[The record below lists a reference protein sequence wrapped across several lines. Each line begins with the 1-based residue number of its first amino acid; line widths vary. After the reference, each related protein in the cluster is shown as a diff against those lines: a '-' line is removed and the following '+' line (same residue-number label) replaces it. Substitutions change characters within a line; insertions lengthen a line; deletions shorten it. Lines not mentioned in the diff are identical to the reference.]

1 MDERR
6 EAIPRPAAALL
17 SLALAGSL
25 PCFAAEEAEWP
36 QWRGP
41 DRDGVAAGARL
52 PRSWPRELPT
62 VWRAEAGPGYS
73 TPVLA
78 AGRVYFLERRGE
90 DEVVR
95 CLDGETG
102 AQIWR
107 SAYAAPYEP
116 NPSARKHGP
125 WPKSTTAVAG
135 GRVHAFG
142 VSGILTAL
150 DARDGRVLWRRD
162 LEREFSS
169 SPTFGVAASPLVAD
183 GLVVLPVGYK
193 EGRGAVMAFRA
204 DTGETAWK
212 AFDDGPSYGSAIAA
226 ELAGVRQAIGFTAKH
241 LVGAALAD
249 GRELWKYPFEV
260 PFDETIVTPLVWR
273 GSVVFAGRSNGGTRA
288 IRLRR
293 EGERFAVEELW
304 KRDAPV
310 YMSSPV
316 ISGDSYFALEHGTGR
331 LFCLR
336 LEDGSLAWKG
346 GDFGD
351 YASLVL
357 AGDRIL
363 ILSSSGKLSVVEASR
378 DAYREVASY
387 RVSEKPTYAHLVV
400 AGSRLLVRDSESVQ
414 CFDFSRPPEAESGI
428 RPRDG

>member
-6 EAIPRPAAALL
+6 EAIPRLAATAL

-25 PCFAAEEAEWP
+25 PGLAAEEAEWP

-41 DRDGVAAGARL
+41 NRDGVAVGARL
-52 PRSWPRELPT
+52 PRSWPRELPLL
-62 VWRAEAGPGYS
+62 WRAEAGPGYS

-78 AGRVYFLERRGE
+78 GGRVYFLERRGE

-102 AQIWR
+102 AEIWR

-125 WPKSTTAVAG
+125 WPKSTTTVAE

-142 VSGILTAL
+142 VSGILSAL
-150 DARDGRVLWRRD
+150 DAGDGKVLWRRD

-183 GLVVLPVGYK
+183 GLVILPVGYK
-193 EGRGAVMAFRA
+193 EARGGLMAFRA
-204 DTGETAWK
+204 ATGENAWK
-212 AFDDGPSYGSAIAA
+212 AVEDGPSYGSAIAA
-226 ELAGVRQAIGFTAKH
+226 DLAGVRQAICFTAKN
-241 LVGAALAD
+241 LVGVALAD
-249 GRELWKYPFEV
+249 GRELWRYPFEV
-260 PFDETIVTPLVWR
+260 PFDETIVTPLVWK
-273 GSVVFAGRSNGGTRA
+273 GGVVFAGRSNGGTRA

-293 EGERFAVEELW
+293 EGERCAYEEIW

-336 LEDGSLAWKG
+336 LEDGSLAWKE

-357 AGDRIL
+357 AGDKIL
-363 ILSSSGKLSVVEASR
+363 ILDSSGRLIVIEASR
-378 DAYREVASY
+378 ESYREVASY

-400 AGSRLLVRDSESVQ
+400 AGSRLLARDAASVL
-414 CFDFSRPPEAESGI
+414 CFELGQRAQAQGT
-428 RPRDG
+428 DG